1 MKYYINVNYAVYLDI
16 EFQLNGF
23 FKLSWNISVKEI
35 FSFQKLKVLVREIPF
50 QKKPPRS
57 SLVLS
62 FYLRN
67 RQEVI
72 CKNGKRVL

>member
-35 FSFQKLKVLVREIPF
+35 FSFQKLKISFREILF
-50 QKKPPRS
+50 QKKLPRA
-57 SLVLS
+57 SLILL
-62 FYLRN
+62 F
-67 RQEVI
+67 
-72 CKNGKRVL
+72 